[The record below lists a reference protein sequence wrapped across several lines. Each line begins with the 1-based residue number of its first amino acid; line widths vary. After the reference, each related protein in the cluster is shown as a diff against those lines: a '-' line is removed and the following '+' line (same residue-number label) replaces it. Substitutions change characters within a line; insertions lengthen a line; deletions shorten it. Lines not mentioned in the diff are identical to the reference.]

1 MTQGL
6 NSLNTLVRRH
16 YRTIGLVLVP
26 VLFIVLLW
34 VLRGILLPFVFG
46 FIVAWFLQ
54 PAIERAQRR
63 LPHAGRHLKL
73 ERVSIIVAIYLLASA
88 LIGLVVFYVVTVPA
102 RSLAYLL
109 TETPELIPDAMTT
122 LDERLHTFMMSL
134 PLSVQQQLG
143 DFLAQVGTKGGDAVG
158 NFITAEL
165 ARLRSSSNMLL
176 GFVALPVFL
185 FYLLRDWE
193 RLRHDFYR
201 MLPSWALL
209 PVRRTAAI
217 VRNVTGR
224 YLRGQLILGF
234 AVGSAVF
241 LVLAIAGVTYAAP
254 LAVLAGMGEFVPI
267 VGPWLA
273 GTLGVVVVLA
283 TSPEKA
289 VWVALGYI
297 VIQLLQ
303 NNLLSPRVQ
312 GQQMGIHP
320 AIVIVLT
327 LAAGYALGV
336 LGFLL
341 ILPVTMTIVEL
352 VKQSKSREREDAA
365 RDSIPF

>member
-1 MTQGL
+1 
-6 NSLNTLVRRH
+6 
-16 YRTIGLVLVP
+16 VLVP
-26 VLFIVLLW
+26 VLLLVLFW
-34 VLRGILLPFVFG
+34 VLRGILLPFVLG

-54 PAIERAQRR
+54 PAINRLEKR
-63 LPHAGRHLKL
+63 LPRAGAHPRL
-73 ERVSIIVAIYLLASA
+73 ERVFVIAAIYIVSAGLIALAVYY
-88 LIGLVVFYVVTVPA
+88 IVTVPGK
-102 RSLAYLL
+102 SLAYLL
-109 TETPELIPDAMTT
+109 MEAPELIPDAMAT
-122 LDERLHTFMMSL
+122 LEERLHSFMITL
-134 PLSVQQQLG
+134 PPSVQQQLD
-143 DFLAQVGTKGGDAVG
+143 DFLSQVGTKGGDAVG
-158 NFITAEL
+158 DFIAAEI
-165 ARLRSSSNMLL
+165 ARVRASSDMIL

-193 RLRHDFYR
+193 LLRHRFYR
-201 MLPSWALL
+201 MLPNWALV
-209 PVRRTAAI
+209 PVRRTASV

-224 YLRGQLILGF
+224 YLRGQLILGLV
-234 AVGSAVF
+234 VGSAVF
-241 LVLAIAGVTYAAP
+241 LMLAIAGVLYAAP
-254 LAVLAGMGEFVPI
+254 LAVLAGLGEFVPI

-283 TSPEKA
+283 TSPAKA
-289 VWVALGYI
+289 LWVALGYI

-336 LGFLL
+336 VGFLI

-352 VKQSKSREREDAA
+352 IKQAKAREHEDAA